1 MSSNLRATLGRLC
14 LCLLAMSSLVL
25 AQEAVSPPMRL
36 EAAVEAALRN
46 YPSIRAEQAQAAA
59 AGTGTEFARNAY
71 LPRVEIDWQQT
82 RGTRN
87 NVFGQFF
94 PQTAIPPISGPLIA
108 DSSFAESAWGSGG
121 GLLVAWEPFDF
132 GLRKAG
138 VSLAERVAGEAQ
150 ARVAVTRLDVAAAA
164 ADAFLTVLAMEQAV
178 RAAQANVER
187 MEAFSKSVHVLVDNE
202 LRPGADASRTDVEL
216 AAARSVWIQ
225 AKEKAALARAAL
237 AEAIGQ
243 AGQAMTLDAGPLL
256 DSAGP
261 AASAGEAA
269 PASEPHP
276 LISLR
281 KASLEIVFARQ
292 RVLDRSFF
300 PKFQWQTAVFGRGSG
315 ARTDGRLLGGRGFFP
330 DTPNWGT
337 GLTISFAPTDL
348 FHLRARRREESH
360 RLAAEQARYDQTV
373 QQLKAE
379 ADRARAIGDAAR
391 ELAGNTP
398 RQLQAARETELR
410 VRKRY
415 EAELGTVIEVADA
428 QRLLAQAEVADA
440 LARLGVWRARLLD
453 ARARGDLTPFLDLL
467 RNATSDPNRS
477 GRSGNGQD

>member
-1 MSSNLRATLGRLC
+1 MSPNLRATLGRLC
-14 LCLLAMSSLVL
+14 VCLLLMPSVVP
-25 AQEAVSPPMRL
+25 AQEAPAPLRL

-59 AGTGTEFARNAY
+59 AGTGTELARHAY

-94 PQTAIPPISGPLIA
+94 PQAAIPPISGPLLA
-108 DSSFAESAWGSGG
+108 NSSFGESAWGSGG
-121 GLLVAWEPFDF
+121 GMLVAWEPFDF

-138 VSLAERVAGEAQ
+138 VALAERVAGEAQ
-150 ARVAVTRLDVAAAA
+150 ARVAVTRLDVAASA
-164 ADAFLTVLAMEQAV
+164 ADAFLTVLAMDQAV

-225 AKEKAALARAAL
+225 AKEKAALARATL
-237 AEAIGQ
+237 AESIGL

-256 DSAGP
+256 DPIAAAAAAG
-261 AASAGEAA
+261 AA
-269 PASEPHP
+269 PILPTQDSHP
-276 LISLR
+276 LIALR
-281 KASLEIVFARQ
+281 KASLEIIFARQ
-292 RVLDRSFF
+292 RVLDRSYF

-315 ARTDGRLLGGRGFFP
+315 ARTDGRLLESRGFFP

-337 GLTISFAPTDL
+337 GITISFAPTDL
-348 FHLRARRREESH
+348 FNLRSRRREESH

-373 QQLKAE
+373 QQLRAE
-379 ADRARAIGDAAR
+379 EARARAMTDSAR
-391 ELAGNTP
+391 ELAENTP
-398 RQLQAARETELR
+398 RQLQAAQETELR

-440 LARLGVWRARLLD
+440 LARLGVWRARLIE
-453 ARARGDLTPFLDLL
+453 ARAKGDLTPFLDLL
-467 RNATSDPNRS
+467 RNAK
-477 GRSGNGQD
+477 